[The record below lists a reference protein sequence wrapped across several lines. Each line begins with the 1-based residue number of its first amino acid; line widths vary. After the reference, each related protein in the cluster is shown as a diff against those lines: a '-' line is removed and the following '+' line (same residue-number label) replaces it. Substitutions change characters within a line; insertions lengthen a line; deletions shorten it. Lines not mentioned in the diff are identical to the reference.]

1 MGNCKINSECILQK
15 IKGSTRGNTNCIKQ
29 SGPWRR
35 GYLYLTNKVSFPIPE
50 ERKAQAT
57 AETGD
62 LNLSQ
67 DTKGSHPK
75 ARKALASEPGGCW
88 MHMHVCSCVHVC
100 ACMCALA
107 RECMWMCARVC
118 LYVYVCVVCTHVSA
132 CVVSC
137 MCACVCL

>member
-75 ARKALASEPGGCW
+75 SRKALASEPGGCW
-88 MHMHVCSCVHVC
+88 MTWKGQELKRHGGMERVSQSNLSFNSSF
-100 ACMCALA
+100 ALESPA
-107 RECMWMCARVC
+107 MIN
-118 LYVYVCVVCTHVSA
+118 TSH
-132 CVVSC
+132 
-137 MCACVCL
+137 

>member
-88 MHMHVCSCVHVC
+88 MTWKGQEWKRHGGMERVSQSNLSFNSSF
-100 ACMCALA
+100 ALESPA
-107 RECMWMCARVC
+107 MIN
-118 LYVYVCVVCTHVSA
+118 TSH
-132 CVVSC
+132 
-137 MCACVCL
+137 